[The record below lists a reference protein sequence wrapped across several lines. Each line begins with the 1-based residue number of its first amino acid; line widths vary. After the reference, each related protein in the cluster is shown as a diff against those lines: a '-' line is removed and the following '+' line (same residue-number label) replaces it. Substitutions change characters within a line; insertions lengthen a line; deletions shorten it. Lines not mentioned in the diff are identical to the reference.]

1 MKIMIMTDLEGVAG
15 ILNFEDWIYPHS
27 RYYDK
32 AKAMLTAEVNAATQ
46 AFLDNGFTEVIVY
59 DGHGPGAIDPNLL
72 HVEAKLIFGATKP
85 IYPHSC
91 HFGLDRSFAAFAYVG
106 QHAKS
111 RTSYSHLTHTGTS
124 AVLSRAVNG
133 YEIGE
138 FGSGVYCAWELG
150 IPTIFA
156 SGEKALCIE
165 AEELAPG
172 IVTAAVKEGLLEDE
186 FDHYDAKSYAAAKL
200 SAMHLSPQKACE
212 LIAEKAAL
220 AARKLQSE
228 PQSFSYRSISAPYKI
243 ITTFRAQDNQPP
255 YRWLREDA
263 KSFTDAMNQ
272 PGRKVAIDAPDP

>member
-1 MKIMIMTDLEGVAG
+1 MRIMIMTDLEGVAG
-15 ILNFEDWIYPHS
+15 ILNAEDWIYPHS

-59 DGHGPGAIDPNLL
+59 DGHGSGAIDPNLL
-72 HVEAKLIFGATKP
+72 HAQAKLIRGATNP
-85 IYPHSC
+85 PYP
-91 HFGLDRSFAAFAYVG
+91 FGLDRSFAAFAFVG

-111 RTSYSHLTHTGTS
+111 RTSYSHLTHTGNFS
-124 AVLSRAVNG
+124 VLSCAVNG

-138 FGSGVYCAWELG
+138 FGQCAYCAWELG
-150 IPTIFA
+150 IPAIFA
-156 SGEKALCIE
+156 GGEKALCAE

-228 PQSFSYRSISAPYKI
+228 PQSFSYRPISAPYKI
-243 ITTFRAQDNQPP
+243 ITTFRAQDNRPP
-255 YRWLREDA
+255 FRLLREDA

-272 PGRKVAIDAPDP
+272 PGRKIEIGAPDN

>member
-15 ILNFEDWIYPHS
+15 ILNAEDWIYPHS

-46 AFLDNGFTEVIVY
+46 AFLDNGFTEVIVN
-59 DGHGPGAIDPNLL
+59 DGHGSGAIDPNLL
-72 HVEAKLIFGATKP
+72 HVQAKLIRGATNP
-85 IYPHSC
+85 VYPW
-91 HFGLDRSFAAFAYVG
+91 GLDRSFAAFAFVG

-111 RTSYSHLTHTGTS
+111 RTSYSHLTHTGAFS
-124 AVLSRAVNG
+124 VLSCAVNG

-138 FGSGVYCAWELG
+138 FGQCAYCAWELG

-200 SAMHLSPQKACE
+200 SAMHLSPQKAAE

-228 PQSFSYRSISAPYKI
+228 PQSFSYRPISAPYKI
-243 ITTFRAQDNQPP
+243 ITTFRAQDNRPP
-255 YRWLREDA
+255 FRLLREDA

-272 PGRKVAIDAPDP
+272 PGRKIEIGAPDN